1 MLYLC
6 LRNVKK
12 LDSWAASMW
21 YFFRSF
27 LILISL
33 FLGAVYANPV
43 KLEHTSVELISDVKR
58 IQPGKPFWVALKLSM
73 KPGWH
78 TYWINPGDSGFA
90 ANIEW
95 TLPEGFIASPIH
107 WLPPSL
113 LKNKNHINFGYN
125 HEAFY
130 LVQITPDK
138 EISAQPQ
145 KLIAEANWLI
155 CGEVCVPE
163 STELSLTLPVG
174 SEEGQP
180 DYSDHQALIHQLKD
194 ELPQQL
200 PIVGEFEAAEDI
212 IYFTLSLAGQDLKE
226 IDSVQLFPF
235 KNGMIN
241 NNEDQKF
248 TFENNLLTIIA
259 PNGKAT
265 DLDNYEALVQIN
277 DKTTNKIHNYQVV
290 FTPNFGV
297 GHHIPGEGLTLLSI
311 LAFGF
316 LGGLILNAMPC
327 VFPILSIKALAFAK
341 KKKSELSHIRLQGL
355 IYTLGVV
362 ISFLSL
368 AFLLIALKQGG
379 HSIGW
384 GFQMQSPYFITF
396 MIYMTF
402 LIGLSLSGV
411 FYLPIF
417 FGNTA
422 AGIEENKVK
431 GSFWLGVLAVL
442 VATPCTAPFMGV
454 AIGYALTQSTL
465 IVILVFGTLA
475 LGFAVPY
482 LLICLFP
489 VLLKVLPK
497 PGAWMETF
505 KELLAFPMYAT
516 VLWLLWVLVQQGGSR
531 ALITVGAGLVIMAFC
546 LWLWRKLSPQNRFA
560 KSAIIIAFAGL
571 SLAPITYLESPAL
584 KESIMTE
591 PFSKALLEKYRRE
604 KIPVFVNAT
613 ASWCITC
620 KYNELTLQGQ
630 FAESLFK
637 RNGIHYLE
645 ADWTNQNAEI
655 TDLLESFGRSG
666 VPLYIYYPA
675 GKEPVV
681 LPQLLNEEVL
691 KKTIETAD
699 SYINNLR

>member
-1 MLYLC
+1 MK
-6 LRNVKK
+6 R
-12 LDSWAASMW
+12 
-21 YFFRSF
+21 FFCSVW
-27 LILISL
+27 ILLSL
-33 FLGAVYANPV
+33 FIGVTQANPV
-43 KLEHTSVELISDVKR
+43 KLEHTTAELISDVKR
-58 IQPGKPFWVALKLSM
+58 AQPGKPFWVALRLSM

-78 TYWINPGDSGFA
+78 TYWINPGDSGLA
-90 ANIEW
+90 THIEW
-95 TLPEGFIASPIH
+95 TLPQGFTASPIH
-107 WLPPSL
+107 WLAPQR
-113 LKNKNHINFGYN
+113 LKFSNNVNFGYSN
-125 HEAFY
+125 ESFY
-130 LVQITPDK
+130 LVQITPSK
-138 EISAQPQ
+138 EVSAQPQ
-145 KLIAEANWLI
+145 KLIAEINWLT
-155 CGEVCVPE
+155 CGEVCAPE

-180 DYSDHQALIHQLKD
+180 DYSEHQAFIHQLKD
-194 ELPQQL
+194 ELPKQL
-200 PIVGEFEAAEDI
+200 GNPGEFETIEDTI
-212 IYFTLSLAGQDLKE
+212 HFNLSLANQGVRE
-226 IDSVQLFPF
+226 ISSALLFPL

-241 NNEDQKF
+241 NNADQKF
-248 TFENNLLTIIA
+248 TFENDLLTISI
-259 PNGKAT
+259 PKGKAV
-265 DLDNYEALVQIN
+265 DFQNYDALIQVNDNATHKV
-277 DKTTNKIHNYQVV
+277 HNYHAT
-290 FTPNFGV
+290 FTPKLAI
-297 GHHIPGEGLTLLSI
+297 GHRLPGEDLTFLSI

-327 VFPILSIKALAFAK
+327 VFPILSIKALTIAK
-341 KKKSELSHIRLQGL
+341 KKKSELHHIRLQGL

-396 MIYMTF
+396 MIYMTS

-422 AGIEENKVK
+422 AGIEGNKIK

-465 IVILVFGTLA
+465 TIILVFGTLA
-475 LGFAVPY
+475 LGFSVPY

-489 VLLKVLPK
+489 VLLKALPK

-505 KELLAFPMYAT
+505 KEFLAFPMYAT

-531 ALITVGAGLVIMAFC
+531 ALITVGAGLVTMAFC
-546 LWLWRKLSPQNRFA
+546 LWLWRKLGLQNRIL
-560 KSAIIIAFAGL
+560 KSAALVIFVGL
-571 SLAPITYLESPAL
+571 SLAPIAYLKPPIL
-584 KESIMTE
+584 KESVQDE
-591 PFSKALLEKYRRE
+591 PFSKVLLEKYRRE
-604 KIPVFVNAT
+604 KVPVFVNAT

-620 KYNELTLQGQ
+620 KYNELTLNGQ
-630 FAESLFK
+630 FAESFFK
-637 RNGIHYLE
+637 QKGIHYLE

-666 VPLYIYYPA
+666 VPLYVYYPV

-681 LPQLLNEEVL
+681 LPQLLSEEVL
-691 KKTIETAD
+691 KKTIEMAD
-699 SYINNLR
+699 GPQ